1 MADSRAGQGQQR
13 RFSYGMPPV
22 AEEAGVT
29 TGEDE
34 FAGTKAEAEGVPPGD
49 PELDGAVPVAVGV
62 AVGVALAVGF
72 GVVAGGDV
80 AGAGEAEDG
89 IVTGVTTTVAAG
101 GGLTSR

>member
-1 MADSRAGQGQQR
+1 
-13 RFSYGMPPV
+13 MPPV

-29 TGEDE
+29 TGEDA
-34 FAGTKAEAEGVPPGD
+34 FAGTEAEGVPPGD
-49 PELDGAVPVAVGV
+49 PELAGAVPVAGFGV
-62 AVGVALAVGF
+62 AVGVVVGLALAVGF
-72 GVVAGGDV
+72 CVVAGGDV